1 MDLGASSARIALGTL
16 EGDTVTHHT
25 VRQVEHSPVG
35 RDWDLRLL
43 VEVCRSAWGL
53 AESEGASLGIDTWGV
68 DHGILLEDGDVL
80 GPVCYRDASHARAH
94 ARLASRHS
102 ELFHL
107 TGVAAQPFNTVFQL
121 AARAEEDP
129 SLPEH
134 SEWLLLPDLLAHLLG
149 AQRSYEAT
157 IASTTQLVGLD
168 GKWCPEAFAMC
179 GWPVPTQDP
188 WLGGIEDLAGVP
200 LVRVAGH
207 DTASAVLGLGPFAPD
222 EAFANLGT
230 WTLVGKLVPRPVVS
244 EDTRELGWTNELGAD
259 GNTRLTK
266 NVPGFYIANRVHS
279 ELFSDMDLPA
289 WLAGAAE
296 GAVFDVHDPRLFSP
310 RSMSE
315 AVVEVLGA
323 RPASHVEWAGSLV
336 RSHVSAIQSALSE
349 LSLLCGQEIGGIAVG
364 GGGVRCAP
372 FVTQLGGLGRL
383 RIGAEEATVLGNLLA
398 QFTARGAAHA

>member
-1 MDLGASSARIALGTL
+1 MDLGASSARIALGAL
-16 EGDTVTHHT
+16 EGGTVTHHT

-35 RDWDLRLL
+35 RDWDLPLL
-43 VEVCRSAWGL
+43 VGVCRSAWEL
-53 AESEGASLGIDTWGV
+53 AKSEEASLGIDTWGV

-80 GPVCYRDASHARAH
+80 GPVCYRDPSHARAH
-94 ARLASRHS
+94 ERLASGHS
-102 ELFHL
+102 ELFRL

-121 AARAEEDP
+121 AARADEDP
-129 SLPEH
+129 TLPER

-149 AQRSYEAT
+149 AQRSFEAT

-168 GKWCPEAFAMC
+168 GEWCPEAFEMC
-179 GWPVPTQDP
+179 GWPVPSQVP
-188 WLGGIEDLAGVP
+188 RLGGIEDLSGVP

-244 EDTRELGWTNELGAD
+244 EDARALGWTNELGAG

-279 ELFSDMDLPA
+279 ELFSDMDLPV
-289 WLAGAAE
+289 WLE
-296 GAVFDVHDPRLFSP
+296 GATEGPVFDVHDPRLFHPS
-310 RSMSE
+310 SMSE

-323 RPASHVEWAGSLV
+323 RPTSEAEWAGCLV
-336 RSHVSAIQSALSE
+336 RSHVAAIRSALGE
-349 LSLLCGQEIGGIAVG
+349 LSLLCGQEIGGIALG

-372 FVTQLGGLGRL
+372 LVSLLGGSGPL